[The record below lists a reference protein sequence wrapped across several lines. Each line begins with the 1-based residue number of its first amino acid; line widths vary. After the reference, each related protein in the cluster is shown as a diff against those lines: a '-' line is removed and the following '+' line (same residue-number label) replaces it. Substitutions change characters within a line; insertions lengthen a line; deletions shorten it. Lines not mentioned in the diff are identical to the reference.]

1 MGRYR
6 TIYVN
11 ASKNGWPSA
20 LAFRRM
26 LGLVLG
32 LLFCDFPVL
41 GQSQPSLIDRGPGL
55 GSPRA
60 TEIDR
65 TGRQDS
71 AEQQLMGTVNGTVVD
86 GTGGIVAGARVKLS
100 RQSQPA
106 SQDVISDADGHF
118 SFGAVPPGPFQLTI
132 AADGFATQNFSEIGR

>member
-6 TIYVN
+6 TIYLN
-11 ASKNGWPSA
+11 TSKNGWPSA

-26 LGLVLG
+26 LALVLG

-60 TEIDR
+60 TELDR

-71 AEQQLMGTVNGTVVD
+71 AEQQLMGTINGTVVD
-86 GTGGIVAGARVKLS
+86 RTGGIVTGARVKLS
-100 RQSQPA
+100 GGRGA
-106 SQDVISDADGHF
+106 AREDVISEADG
-118 SFGAVPPGPFQLTI
+118 
-132 AADGFATQNFSEIGR
+132 R

>member
-11 ASKNGWPSA
+11 TSKNGWPSA
-20 LAFRRM
+20 VAFRRM

-41 GQSQPSLIDRGPGL
+41 GQSQPSLIDREAEL
-55 GSPRA
+55 GSRRA

-71 AEQQLMGTVNGTVVD
+71 AEQQLTGTISGTVVD
-86 GTGGIVAGARVKLS
+86 RTGGTVAGAHVKLS
-100 RQSQPA
+100 RQS
-106 SQDVISDADGHF
+106 
-118 SFGAVPPGPFQLTI
+118 
-132 AADGFATQNFSEIGR
+132 